1 FAVRSGVML
10 AVGVCVPRCL
20 VLLTVRRLFRVL
32 GLYKSFQTGQIGA
45 PKNAVLCQPGVNSF
59 QRLWI
64 QRVKAM
70 AAFPSLLD
78 QMRAPQQAEML
89 RDCRTGNR
97 KCPCYLPGGLTP
109 AAKQLQDGAAG
120 RPGPG

>member
-1 FAVRSGVML
+1 LLRGDSFAYSVSTKVFKL
-10 AVGVCVPRCL
+10 A
-20 VLLTVRRLFRVL
+20 RLAR
-32 GLYKSFQTGQIGA
+32 Q
-45 PKNAVLCQPGVNSF
+45 KNAVLFQPGVNSF

-70 AAFPSLLD
+70 AAFLSLLD

-97 KCPCYLPGGLTP
+97 KCAGDLAGGLTP
-109 AAKQLQDGAAG
+109 AAKQLEDGAPRGIGESLKSCFGGICNRTVTHNA
-120 RPGPG
+120 